1 MIKNYCKPFIK
12 PTIRDDRNLI
22 SRAKFSEYLETSLR
36 MGKLEKV
43 SQGVAATKYYISV
56 NPVSIKYLQG
66 RKIERSF
73 DAFFDTNDSR
83 LYQDGKYVCLE
94 IPNKYDCI
102 LTFESGIDALQRLP
116 NNSGINL
123 YFGETLD
130 ANANIINLEDCIHLL
145 VAGQTGAGKS
155 IFLHNLIL
163 SLLLQY
169 NSREISI
176 ILIDPKQVEF
186 GFYRGLSCVRDVIAN
201 TEKASRKIRELCD
214 EMDSRYELFD
224 KNNVRDI
231 ESYNK
236 NSEFKLP
243 KIILFIEEFYDLVAT
258 TRDVTTSVHRLVSKA
273 RAAGIHVVLA
283 TQRPEAELLTGNLRS
298 NFRGRV
304 AFAVTDMFNSK
315 IVLGQKGAEKLKG
328 KGDGLA
334 QINSGVPVRF
344 QSALITEEEIKAIVS
359 EIKRNEH

>member
-12 PTIRDDRNLI
+12 PTIRDDRNLVNKRKI
-22 SRAKFSEYLETSLR
+22 NNYLETALR
-36 MGKLEKV
+36 MGKLEKI
-43 SQGVAATKYYISV
+43 SQGVVATKYYISV
-56 NPVSIKYLQG
+56 NPVSIKYLLG
-66 RKIERSF
+66 RKVEQSF
-73 DAFFDTNDSR
+73 NAFFNTNDSR

-94 IPNKYDCI
+94 VPNKYEFT

-116 NNSGINL
+116 ENGGINL

-130 ANANIINLEDCIHLL
+130 AKTHVINLVDCIHLL
-145 VAGQTGAGKS
+145 VAGQTGSGKS
-155 IFLHNLIL
+155 IFLHNLIV
-163 SLLLQY
+163 SLLLQF
-169 NSREISI
+169 NSQEINMV
-176 ILIDPKQVEF
+176 LIDPKQVEF
-186 GFYRGLSCVRDVIAN
+186 TFYRGLSCVRDVISN

-214 EMDSRYELFD
+214 EMDSRYELFE

-231 ESYNK
+231 ESYNN

-243 KIILFIEEFYDLVAT
+243 RIILFIEEFYDLVVT
-258 TRDVTTSVHRLVSKA
+258 SRDVTTSIHRLVSKA
-273 RAAGIHVVLA
+273 RAAGIHVILA

-304 AFAVTDMFNSK
+304 AFAVADRFNSK
-315 IVLGQKGAEKLKG
+315 IILGQKGAEKLKG

-334 QINSGVPVRF
+334 QMNSGIPIRF

-359 EIKRNEH
+359 EIKRNEQ